1 MEKLHFNLDLDNQK
15 YTMEFLPD
23 DQVKI
28 IQTDNENRGITFHYL
43 SDTKVVDFMQCIKSW
58 DFSKL
63 KNVEAENAK
72 KTTDEQ
78 KAEEDQRLIGRL
90 RAQIE
95 RMKCCENCRY
105 YSRTYGN
112 CYSYDKYQSCEALSN
127 WSLSDC

>member
-1 MEKLHFNLDLDNQK
+1 MTKLHFNLDLDNQK

-28 IQTDNENRGITFHYL
+28 IQTDNENRGITFIYL

-72 KTTDEQ
+72 KTTDE
-78 KAEEDQRLIGRL
+78 DNQRLIEHL
-90 RAQIE
+90 KEKIE
-95 RMKCCENCRY
+95 KMKCCENCRH

-112 CYSYDKYQSCEALSN
+112 CYSYDEYQSCEALSN
-127 WSLSDC
+127 WSLSE

>member
-1 MEKLHFNLDLDNQK
+1 MTKLHFNLDLDNQK

-28 IQTDNENRGITFHYL
+28 IQTGNENRVITFHYL

-63 KNVEAENAK
+63 KNNELYTVKAK
-72 KTTDEQ
+72 KTT
-78 KAEEDQRLIGRL
+78 AEEDNQIIGRL
-90 RAQIE
+90 KEQIE
-95 RMKCCENCRY
+95 KMKCCENCRH

-112 CYSYDKYQSCEALSN
+112 CYSYDEQLRCESLSN

>member
-1 MEKLHFNLDLDNQK
+1 MTKLHFNLDLDNQK

-28 IQTDNENRGITFHYL
+28 IQTGNENRVITFHYL

-72 KTTDEQ
+72 KTTDE
-78 KAEEDQRLIGRL
+78 DNQRLIGRL
-90 RAQIE
+90 KETIE
-95 RMKCCENCRY
+95 RMKCCENCRH

-112 CYSYDKYQSCEALSN
+112 CYSYDEQLRCESLSN
-127 WSLSDC
+127 WSLSE